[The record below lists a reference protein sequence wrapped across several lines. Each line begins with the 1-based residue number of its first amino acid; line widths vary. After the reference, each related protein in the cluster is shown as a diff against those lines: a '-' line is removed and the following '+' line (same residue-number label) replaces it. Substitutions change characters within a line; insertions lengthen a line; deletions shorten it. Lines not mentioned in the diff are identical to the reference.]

1 MKTNDAN
8 MTYDKL
14 LCHIQD
20 HHPFQVVQEF
30 QDAEE
35 EAAVS
40 AEKLVAEKS
49 RFGICADVG
58 SVFRFSADEEL
69 IS

>member
-1 MKTNDAN
+1 
-8 MTYDKL
+8 
-14 LCHIQD
+14 
-20 HHPFQVVQEF
+20 VVQEF

-35 EAAVS
+35 EDAVT
-40 AEKLVAEKS
+40 AEKLVAEKT
-49 RFGICADVG
+49 RFGICANVG